1 MAATYDFIY
10 HERPSRKMQYDS
22 GWQSSAARYDIVM
35 GRALCIGISNQIM
48 YYLTLTAMYI
58 WLILYVDTIP
68 RRWPWKD
75 ADEMQNVASEY
86 KPDKPLH
93 SKSGTLAYL
102 APEVY
107 AGTGYLTEVDWWS
120 LGVTFYE
127 CIYNKVSLPLT
138 GNVQRLIRIIATFLF
153 TWPRKVGK
161 GNTESL
167 AQLPCN
173 TTPSLD
179 TLYTR
184 HAIIIGEGHAETN
197 RGNRLRNLYGSF
209 LLPANRLRSSRKEAD
224 PASICTIQ

>member
-10 HERPSRKMQYDS
+10 HEKPSRKTQYGS

-35 GRALCIGISNQIM
+35 GRALCIGTSNQIM
-48 YYLTLTAMYI
+48 CYLTRTAMCI
-58 WLILYVDTIP
+58 WLILYVDTVL
-68 RRWPWKD
+68 RSWPWKD
-75 ADEMQNVASEY
+75 AEEIQNVASEY
-86 KPDKPLH
+86 KPDKLLH

-107 AGTGYLTEVDWWS
+107 SGIGYLTEVDWWS

-127 CIYNKVSLPLT
+127 CIYNKVSLPLR
-138 GNVQRLIRIIATFLF
+138 GKVQRLIRIIATFLF
-153 TWPRKVGK
+153 TWPRKAGK

-173 TTPSLD
+173 TTASLD

-184 HAIIIGEGHAETN
+184 HAIIIGKGHTKAN

-209 LLPANRLRSSRKEAD
+209 FLPANRLRSS
-224 PASICTIQ
+224 